1 VAQGLWGHR
10 QGRLTALRLA
20 PPADVSLDAAAH
32 AFGAALRARL
42 EPKRLGLTVEPV
54 RARGLAAARGSTEF
68 GAYFLYF
75 SVFLVA
81 AALLLAGL
89 FFRFGVEQ
97 RLAQLGLLRALGF
110 TQGRLRRLFLTEGL
124 VTSVLGA
131 LLGAAGAAAWASL
144 LLLGLRTVWNDAIG
158 TRELALHV
166 TAVPLVTGAVGGIVA
181 AVAAVSVTLR
191 GLRRLSPRALLKGAR
206 GDDRVGGRAGAR
218 WGLILVA
225 VASLLLAG
233 AALGRVGNTPAFFGA
248 GALTLGA
255 MLAFVRAA
263 LSGRPPWS
271 RAFARP
277 RDLGLRGVAFRSG
290 RSVLCVALVATATFL
305 IVAVGVFR
313 HAGGGEGGPKSEAG
327 GYALAATALV
337 PLHHDP
343 ATAAGREALGVAE
356 QALAGVHID
365 RFRMRGGDD
374 ASCLNLYQPQSP
386 TLLAPADAFIRQG
399 RFAFQGSL
407 ARTPEE
413 RANPW
418 LLLEGAAVEGAIPV
432 VADAN
437 SLNYVLKR
445 KLGETMELA
454 GTGVTV
460 RFVAALV
467 PGLFQGELLTGE
479 AHFLRAFPNEAGFR
493 YFLIEAPSGSA
504 GALAE
509 LLESRLGD
517 FGFDATEVGARL
529 AAYHRVENTYIST
542 FQTLGGLAL
551 VLGTVGLA
559 TVLARNAL
567 EQRRELALLRAVGF
581 RRADLARQLTA
592 ENVLVLVLG
601 LGSGTLAAL
610 LAILPALGER
620 GGAVPVL
627 GILGLL
633 AGVAL
638 AGLVSTRAAVA
649 VVGRMSV
656 LEALRSE

>member
-1 VAQGLWGHR
+1 
-10 QGRLTALRLA
+10 
-20 PPADVSLDAAAH
+20 
-32 AFGAALRARL
+32 
-42 EPKRLGLTVEPV
+42 
-54 RARGLAAARGSTEF
+54 
-68 GAYFLYF
+68 
-75 SVFLVA
+75 
-81 AALLLAGL
+81 
-89 FFRFGVEQ
+89 
-97 RLAQLGLLRALGF
+97 
-110 TQGRLRRLFLTEGL
+110 
-124 VTSVLGA
+124 
-131 LLGAAGAAAWASL
+131 
-144 LLLGLRTVWNDAIG
+144 
-158 TRELALHV
+158 
-166 TAVPLVTGAVGGIVA
+166 
-181 AVAAVSVTLR
+181 
-191 GLRRLSPRALLKGAR
+191 
-206 GDDRVGGRAGAR
+206 
-218 WGLILVA
+218 
-225 VASLLLAG
+225 
-233 AALGRVGNTPAFFGA
+233 
-248 GALTLGA
+248 
-255 MLAFVRAA
+255 
-263 LSGRPPWS
+263 
-271 RAFARP
+271 
-277 RDLGLRGVAFRSG
+277 
-290 RSVLCVALVATATFL
+290 
-305 IVAVGVFR
+305 
-313 HAGGGEGGPKSEAG
+313 
-327 GYALAATALV
+327 
-337 PLHHDP
+337 
-343 ATAAGREALGVAE
+343 
-356 QALAGVHID
+356 
-365 RFRMRGGDD
+365 
-374 ASCLNLYQPQSP
+374 
-386 TLLAPADAFIRQG
+386 
-399 RFAFQGSL
+399 
-407 ARTPEE
+407 
-413 RANPW
+413 
-418 LLLEGAAVEGAIPV
+418 
-432 VADAN
+432 
-437 SLNYVLKR
+437 
-445 KLGETMELA
+445 MELA

-517 FGFDATEVGARL
+517 FGFDATEVAARL